1 MLPFLSH
8 EKIRVCDIMW
18 KTIKIPKETCVM
30 YKKGM
35 FLLLVSFIFFSL
47 STNVSASVDDYIRG
61 YAEAVLEREFGIH
74 PDSLTVNG
82 GVITVGFQNMEN
94 VDQERIISELS
105 GIRGVQRVEF
115 MSPGKQDYK
124 PLIVS
129 HKEQKLPG
137 EKESFS
143 EWVTPR
149 MRDRLFEPLI
159 ADPRW
164 PHFSLAYHYYIEDE
178 ELKNVGSTTFGET
191 LPLYRDSAPFGG
203 QWQIGIQAAVFTIFD
218 LDAESMDLI
227 NADYWVGIPVSYRN
241 KSFSSLFRLFHQ
253 SSHLGDEFL
262 LRNRADRVNLSY
274 EAIDFRA
281 SYDFSDSFRF
291 YGGGGFILR
300 KEPEDLKRWSIQYGL
315 EWKSPRTYMGGVMKP
330 VLGADFKNQQE
341 TEWHSDVSLRF
352 GIEIESKKM
361 LWNRLHLMLEYFNGN
376 SPHGQ
381 FYERSIEYLGLG
393 SHFYF

>member
-1 MLPFLSH
+1 MKKKVLFLFFML
-8 EKIRVCDIMW
+8 
-18 KTIKIPKETCVM
+18 
-30 YKKGM
+30 
-35 FLLLVSFIFFSL
+35 FIIFSI
-47 STNVSASVDDYIRG
+47 STTVSASVDDYIRG
-61 YAEAVLEREFGIH
+61 YAEAILEREFNLL
-74 PDSLTVNG
+74 PDSLLVKEG
-82 GVITVGFQNMEN
+82 IITIGFENIEN
-94 VDQERIISELS
+94 VDRDRLIAELS
-105 GIRGVQRVEF
+105 RIRDVKRVEVVVI
-115 MSPGKQDYK
+115 GKQ
-124 PLIVS
+124 
-129 HKEQKLPG
+129 Q
-137 EKESFS
+137 
-143 EWVTPR
+143 VTPLPVSEKKQEKISGEEKLYPAGITAR

-164 PHFSLAYHYYIEDE
+164 PHFSIAYHYYIDDE

-203 QWQIGIQAAVFTIFD
+203 QWQIGIQAAVFAIFD
-218 LDAESMDLI
+218 LDTESMDLI

-262 LRNRADRVNLSY
+262 LRNRVDRVNLSY
-274 EAIDFRA
+274 EAIDFRT
-281 SYDFSDSFRF
+281 SYDFSNSFRF
-291 YGGGGFILR
+291 YGGNGFVLR

-315 EWKSPRTYMGGVMKP
+315 EWESPGTYMGGAIKP
-330 VLGADFKNQQE
+330 VFGADIKNQEE
-341 TEWHSDVSLRF
+341 TDWRSDVSLRL

-381 FYERSIEYLGLG
+381 FYERSIEYLGVG

>member
-178 ELKNVGSTTFGET
+178 ELKMPSLILMPNQWISLTQTTGLE
-191 LPLYRDSAPFGG
+191 
-203 QWQIGIQAAVFTIFD
+203 
-218 LDAESMDLI
+218 
-227 NADYWVGIPVSYRN
+227 
-241 KSFSSLFRLFHQ
+241 SLFRIAT
-253 SSHLGDEFL
+253 SPSP
-262 LRNRADRVNLSY
+262 RY
-274 EAIDFRA
+274 
-281 SYDFSDSFRF
+281 SDSSTR
-291 YGGGGFILR
+291 
-300 KEPEDLKRWSIQYGL
+300 
-315 EWKSPRTYMGGVMKP
+315 
-330 VLGADFKNQQE
+330 VLTSE
-341 TEWHSDVSLRF
+341 
-352 GIEIESKKM
+352 M
-361 LWNRLHLMLEYFNGN
+361 N
-376 SPHGQ
+376 S
-381 FYERSIEYLGLG
+381 S
-393 SHFYF
+393 